1 METDNVIEN
10 SRAKLVKKNC
20 DMICANSL
28 RTSGAGFGTDTN
40 VITLITKDKQLELE
54 LMSKD
59 EASHKILD
67 EIFG

>member
-1 METDNVIEN
+1 
-10 SRAKLVKKNC
+10 
-20 DMICANSL
+20 MICANSL